1 MRPSVIFFMALFI
14 TMPLLGQIPATAVSK
29 SKQVSRIGLQMG
41 INLPKQ
47 VFTTITDQSV
57 YPDFDSPARF
67 TAGFYSESGAFEYF
81 VTQFGVFYSSA
92 GYKIGDHS
100 LRLDYLQVPVIMNF
114 RTPIAGPVFLQ
125 AGMGPYFGFAFNGL
139 MKTGDRIERDI
150 LSISSGNATENKPYN
165 FFDGGLVFGGSVEW
179 VLPTSQ
185 ILKLGVSYNL
195 GVFKVSNKHMF
206 MMDDGD
212 GGFEEVE
219 LNTGAKNRIFS
230 IHLSYLLDLKK

>member
-1 MRPSVIFFMALFI
+1 MRQGVILLLVFLI
-14 TMPLLGQIPATAVSK
+14 TLPIQGQIPATSARGA
-29 SKQVSRIGLQMG
+29 KQVSRIGLQMG

-47 VFTTITDQSV
+47 VFTTITDENL

-81 VTQFGVFYSSA
+81 VTQFGVFYSSG
-92 GYKIGDHS
+92 GYKIDDHS

-114 RTPIAGPVFLQ
+114 RTPITGPVFLQ
-125 AGMGPYFGFAFNGL
+125 AGMGPYFGFAFNGI
-139 MKTGDRIERDI
+139 MKTGDVIERDI
-150 LSISSGNATENKPYN
+150 LSIPGDNIEENKPYSY
-165 FFDGGLVFGGSVEW
+165 FDGGLVFGGSVEW

-195 GVFKVSNKHMF
+195 GIFKVSNKHIF
-206 MMDDGD
+206 MMDDGE
-212 GGFEEVE
+212 GGFEAVE

-230 IHLSYLLDLKK
+230 IHLSYLLDLKR

>member
-1 MRPSVIFFMALFI
+1 MRQAVILLLLFFI
-14 TMPLLGQIPATAVSK
+14 TLPMQGQAPATS
-29 SKQVSRIGLQMG
+29 SRGIKQVSRIGLQLG
-41 INLPKQ
+41 VNLPKQ
-47 VFTTITDQSV
+47 VFTTITDENI

-92 GYKIGDHS
+92 GYKIDDHI
-100 LRLDYLQVPVIMNF
+100 LRLDYLQVPVVMNF
-114 RTPIAGPVFLQ
+114 RTPITGPVFLQ
-125 AGMGPYFGFAFNGL
+125 AGMGPYFGFAFNGV
-139 MKTGDRIERDI
+139 MKTGSLIERDI
-150 LSISSGNATENKPYN
+150 LSIPGDNLEENKPYGY
-165 FFDGGLVFGGSVEW
+165 FDGGLIFGGSVEW

-195 GVFKVSNKHMF
+195 GIIKVSNKHIF

-212 GGFEEVE
+212 GGFEAVE

-230 IHLSYLLDLKK
+230 IHLSYLLDLKR

>member
-1 MRPSVIFFMALFI
+1 MKQGVIFLLVILI
-14 TMPLLGQIPATAVSK
+14 TLPLQGQVPATSARGA
-29 SKQVSRIGLQMG
+29 KQVSRIGLQMG

-47 VFTTITDQSV
+47 VFTTITDENL

-67 TAGFYSESGAFEYF
+67 TAGFFSESGAFEYF
-81 VTQFGVFYSSA
+81 VTQFGVFYSSG

-125 AGMGPYFGFAFNGL
+125 AGLGPYFGFAFNGI
-139 MKTGDRIERDI
+139 MKTGDTIERDI
-150 LSISSGNATENKPYN
+150 LSIPGDNISENKPYS

-195 GVFKVSNKHMF
+195 GIFKVSNKHIY

-212 GGFEEVE
+212 GGFEGVE

-230 IHLSYLLDLKK
+230 IHLSYLLDLKR